1 MFENYFDLVYGVSK
15 IWVRENHILAY
26 FAPCIGKKISTV
38 KNNRAAKYGTFVYKS
53 L

>member
-1 MFENYFDLVYGVSK
+1 MSK
-15 IWVRENHILAY
+15 IRVRENRILAY
-26 FAPCIGKKISTV
+26 FAPYIRKKISIV